1 MNCLHLHGELSK
13 HIKGTSCRNIFVTEL
28 KLKIPS
34 IISHS
39 NFNVKLFW
47 LNYSIT
53 MTLFKIFFIIQLGLM
68 IQAMYLKSV
77 KNAFFHKNKWKFF
90 FFFCFG
96 IFIPF
101 SHLSFNIHLT
111 EQQLSTLWLYRP
123 GVKPH
128 TYNLHGS

>member
-39 NFNVKLFW
+39 NFDVKLFW

-68 IQAMYLKSV
+68 IQTMYFKSV
-77 KNAFFHKNKWKFF
+77 KNAYFHKNKWKLFF
-90 FFFCFG
+90 VFFASAYLFHSVTFHL
-96 IFIPF
+96 IFM
-101 SHLSFNIHLT
+101 
-111 EQQLSTLWLYRP
+111 WLNSNCPPYDYTDPVLKRTH
-123 GVKPH
+123 V
-128 TYNLHGS
+128 